1 MVSTHLL
8 YQANTTHLLNLKA
21 TNGSLLP
28 PCSLLSMAVFL
39 LATRNAVSII
49 RRNTLLR
56 YCEYPSVRTMFTNA
70 AGVAF
75 GSNGVIYQT
84 PVVDLQIG
92 YLLGSEDG
100 ALEADLQFPR
110 VAQGLQAG

>member
-1 MVSTHLL
+1 
-8 YQANTTHLLNLKA
+8 
-21 TNGSLLP
+21 
-28 PCSLLSMAVFL
+28 
-39 LATRNAVSII
+39 
-49 RRNTLLR
+49 
-56 YCEYPSVRTMFTNA
+56 MFTNA

-84 PVVDLQIG
+84 PVADLQIG

-110 VAQGLQAG
+110 VAQGSQAGSMLIVPR